1 MGLGVAVFGFTAVR
15 WGLRCRTESGTT
27 IIFTRFTSVVLG
39 LAGIYVGWL
48 AHLYLAVDQV
58 DDFALGVEAVDVVA
72 EDLADLLAVAGLA
85 GSGEL
90 IKHCA

>member
-1 MGLGVAVFGFTAVR
+1 M
-15 WGLRCRTESGTT
+15 
-27 IIFTRFTSVVLG
+27 
-39 LAGIYVGWL
+39 
-48 AHLYLAVDQV
+48 AVDQV
-58 DDFALGVEAVDVVA
+58 YDFALGVEAVDVVA